1 MLIPFILISIINTFI
16 GIKLMGLLSP
26 FKKLKKSFIKT
37 ALSHNSSRSKIEN
50 GHDIFDMSSRRRPSL
65 ESWSKSIE
73 SDTNSNYIPMLGISN
88 ITERKKKYSKTT
100 KFLLSISTTYLFLHC
115 PLAVCKIYY
124 FLKNHHQ
131 FNSESETS
139 NSAVSRL
146 LNSSLLEPKLEF
158 SKNITSN
165 ANSTFDVYRSS
176 SEMEINLTEEI
187 IERIG
192 GYLYYL
198 NFPLNFFLYTMNGS
212 KFRKAFIS
220 IFKRKHV
227 ENRIVSRTR
236 I

>member
-1 MLIPFILISIINTFI
+1 MLIPFILITIINTFI

-26 FKKLKKSFIKT
+26 FEKLKKSFIKT
-37 ALSHNSSRSKIEN
+37 THLSPSSSRSRGEN
-50 GHDIFDMSSRRRPSL
+50 TNIRLDISSRRRPSL
-65 ESWSKSIE
+65 ESWTKSVE
-73 SDTNSNYIPMLGISN
+73 SETNSNYIPMLGISN

-100 KFLLSISTTYLFLHC
+100 KFLLSISSTYLLLHC

-124 FLKNHHQ
+124 FLKNHQ
-131 FNSESETS
+131 FNSQQSNLISQVFNVSSEPTLFDDLQL
-139 NSAVSRL
+139 VD
-146 LNSSLLEPKLEF
+146 LNSSIILKT
-158 SKNITSN
+158 N
-165 ANSTFDVYRSS
+165 

-220 IFKRKHV
+220 IFKRKPV
-227 ENRIVSRTR
+227 DNRVSRVR
-236 I
+236 V